1 MLHKP
6 NIKAFIALVCV
17 RTLKQ
22 QEEVQSIPAQLR
34 ELAKN
39 ELKFSVNFVGAN
51 YKNFDELVSNAINPT
66 TKQDTTVHL
75 NQVHNTLFVNAAI
88 G

>member
-1 MLHKP
+1 MLSKP
-6 NIKAFIALVCV
+6 NIKALVALVHA

-22 QEEVQSIPAQLR
+22 QEKVQNIPAQPH

-39 ELKFSVNFVGAN
+39 ELEFAVKFVEAN

-66 TKQDTTVHL
+66 TK
-75 NQVHNTLFVNAAI
+75 
-88 G
+88 

>member
-6 NIKAFIALVCV
+6 NIKAFVALVHA

-22 QEEVQSIPAQLR
+22 QEEVQNIPVQPR

-39 ELKFSVNFVGAN
+39 ELKFAIKFVEAN
-51 YKNFDELVSNAINPT
+51 YKNCDE
-66 TKQDTTVHL
+66 
-75 NQVHNTLFVNAAI
+75 I
-88 G
+88 GK